1 MEDPKFFIPS
11 VIIQSCFVDD
21 DGNVVELKPKE
32 IDYFYLLLFLY
43 RKKLFQQSPDLLLK
57 AEEGHQLDEESMPSS
72 VCIYAVSFNDYGVVV
87 NHQYDGLKAFVNK
100 LSNLSIRVNLFGKVK
115 KISTPTMK
123 MVESLSWEDNEI
135 TIAFVD
141 EFAKMIAYAAEP
153 FLRVNLNK
161 LFELTGGKSKLL
173 FLLLKDYSGIGHKNL
188 TKNQLEQLL
197 GGVPQKSLLD
207 GIRDQINEQSN
218 IRFSYK
224 TVREEK
230 QKIFKFKINYLAKD
244 EDEADDELN
253 AEVFEKSKQQLQKQK
268 DNGTQIRNEEGYLR
282 KIYESEMKKLEVSD
296 EVFEI
301 DEILANIKSQFCIE
315 GISDKQ
321 IPTIEICNLI
331 SHLPLHIDE
340 EYRLADPFTKY
351 SNSPKETLILL
362 NDWDD
367 CDELIWNMVMRD
379 GYDKKAK
386 KMCLLTDQQ
395 LKDRKLI

>member
-1 MEDPKFFIPS
+1 MEEPRFFIPS
-11 VIIQSCFVDD
+11 VITQSCFVDAE
-21 DGNVVELKPKE
+21 GNVVELKPKE

-43 RKKLFQQSPDLLLK
+43 RKKLFQQSPDLILK
-57 AEEGHQLDEESMPSS
+57 AEKGHLLDEDAMPSS

-87 NHQYDGLKAFVNK
+87 NYQYDGLKAFVEK
-100 LSNLSIRVNLFGKVK
+100 LASLSIRVNLFEKVK
-115 KISTPTMK
+115 IIGTQTMK
-123 MVESLSWEDNEI
+123 MVESLSWQNNEI

-141 EFAKMIAYAAEP
+141 DFAKMIAYAAEP

-161 LFELTGGKSKLL
+161 LFELSGGKSKLL

-188 TKNQLEQLL
+188 TKNQLGQLL
-197 GGVPQKSLLD
+197 GGVPQKSKLD

-218 IRFSYK
+218 IRFSYEAVK
-224 TVREEK
+224 EEK
-230 QKIFKFKINYLAKD
+230 QKIFKFKMNYLAKEEFES
-244 EDEADDELN
+244 EDIPN
-253 AEVFEKSKQQLQKQK
+253 VEVMEKSKQQLQKQK

-282 KIYESEMKKLEVSD
+282 KIYEGEMKKLQVSD

-315 GISDKQ
+315 GISNKQ
-321 IPTIEICNLI
+321 IPTIEICNPI

-351 SNSPKETLILL
+351 SNSPKETLKLL
-362 NDWDD
+362 NEWDD
-367 CDELIWNMVMRD
+367 CDELTWKKVLRD